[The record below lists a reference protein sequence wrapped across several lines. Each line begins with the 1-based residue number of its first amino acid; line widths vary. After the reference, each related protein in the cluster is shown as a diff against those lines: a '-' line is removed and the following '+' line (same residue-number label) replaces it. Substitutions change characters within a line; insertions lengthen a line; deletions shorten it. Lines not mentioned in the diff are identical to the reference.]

1 MRIAILHPRLSP
13 YFAACLRELK
23 SRGVDLM
30 IHAVS
35 SDSTAPFEDSQFRA
49 LGEIHSRN
57 SSSRDLMLGRVS
69 EFNPDAI
76 LVGGWADREYMAV
89 CRKMRAKGTLVV
101 AGSDTQ
107 WKGSFRQHLAGFTA
121 GLHIQRAI
129 DVLWVSGE
137 RQRAFASV
145 LGYKGERCWD
155 GNYACDWNLF
165 SSARRR
171 DARTDQPPYFLF
183 VGRYVQEKGID
194 TLVRA
199 FDLYKDL
206 VPDPW
211 NLVCVGRGPLADAIQ
226 SAGAQDRGFVQPQNL
241 PDLMSGAGGF
251 VLPSRFEPWG
261 VVIQEAAAVGLPLI
275 CSDACGAAVHLLRD
289 CFNGFTFPTGNAA
302 ALAERMARISLLE
315 DEQSAEMG
323 ERSFQLSKQYTP
335 DRWVN
340 VLLSGIERSKVESG
354 QR

>member
-1 MRIAILHPRLSP
+1 
-13 YFAACLRELK
+13 
-23 SRGVDLM
+23 M

-35 SDSTAPFEDSQFRA
+35 SDSTAPFEDRQFQE
-49 LGEIHSRN
+49 LGEIQSRD
-57 SSSRDLMLGRVS
+57 SSSGDLMFERVS
-69 EFNPDAI
+69 AFNPDAI
-76 LVGGWADREYMAV
+76 LVGGWADHEYMTV
-89 CRKMRAKGTLVV
+89 CRKMRAKDTLVV

-107 WKGSFRQHLAGFTA
+107 WKGGFRQHLAGFTA
-121 GLHIQRAI
+121 VLHIRRAI

-145 LGYKGERCWD
+145 LGYKRERCWD

-183 VGRYVQEKGID
+183 VGRYVHEKGID
-194 TLVRA
+194 TLAKA
-199 FDLYKDL
+199 FKIYREL

-211 NLVCVGRGPLADAIQ
+211 NLVCAGRGPLADAIQ

-289 CFNGFTFPTGNAA
+289 HYNGYTFPAGSART
-302 ALAERMARISLLE
+302 LAERMAKMSLIE
-315 DEQSAEMG
+315 DEQRSKMG

-335 DRWVN
+335 ERWADI
-340 VLLSGIERSKVESG
+340 LIDGIERAKG
-354 QR
+354 